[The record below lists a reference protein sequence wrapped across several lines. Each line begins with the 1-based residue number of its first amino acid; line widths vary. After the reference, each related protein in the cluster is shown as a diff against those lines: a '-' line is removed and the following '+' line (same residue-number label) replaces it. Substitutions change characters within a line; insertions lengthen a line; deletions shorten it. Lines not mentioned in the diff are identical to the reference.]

1 MSYVDKSLLPDEQV
15 TYRTRLHKII
25 FVWPA
30 VIALLAVVF
39 LIIGSWLA
47 GLGVMLLVAA
57 TIGELGIWVRYA
69 TSEFAVTN
77 KRVIIKVGLISRRTL
92 EMMLSKIEA
101 VAVDQGIGGRI
112 FGYGTITVTGTGGTN
127 EPFKQIAGPLEF
139 RRAVQAATV

>member
-1 MSYVDKSLLPDEQV
+1 MSYVDKSLLPDERV
-15 TYRTRLHKII
+15 TYRTHLHKII

-30 VIALLAVVF
+30 VVALFAVTLLLV
-39 LIIGSWLA
+39 GSWLA
-47 GLGVMLLVAA
+47 GVGTLLLVAA
-57 TIGELGIWVRYA
+57 IISELGIWVRYT

-77 KRVIIKVGLISRRTL
+77 RRVIIKVGLLSRRTL